1 MSAEE
6 LANVL
11 NDGYQ
16 YLYLD
21 RIDDAFRA
29 KYASLF
35 AAGSEVL
42 PQTLY
47 RVIPQ
52 ADGGVQLVQAE

>member
-1 MSAEE
+1 MTADDLASALRER
-6 LANVL
+6 
-11 NDGYQ
+11 YQ

-21 RIDDAFRA
+21 QIDGAFRT

-35 AAGSEVL
+35 ASDSEIL
-42 PQTLY
+42 SQTLY

-52 ADGGVQLVQAE
+52 ADGGVQLVRAE